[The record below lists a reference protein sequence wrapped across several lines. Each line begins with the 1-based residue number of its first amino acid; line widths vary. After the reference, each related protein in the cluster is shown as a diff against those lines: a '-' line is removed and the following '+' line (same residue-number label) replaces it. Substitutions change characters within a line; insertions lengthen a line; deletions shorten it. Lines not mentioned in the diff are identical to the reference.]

1 MLPRRVLFGLLAL
14 ALLLAQA
21 LALMHRVAH
30 APQLQA
36 GVQRP
41 AAAALEHDHHV
52 HDGHD
57 PGHEADGWLA
67 ALFAHEGGDP
77 GCRVLDSLGHDA
89 MTCPPA
95 LQAAAAVPAFLLSF
109 SLGEFLARRA
119 ALFEARGPPA
129 AR

>member
-1 MLPRRVLFGLLAL
+1 MLKRRVLFGLLAL

-30 APQLQA
+30 APH
-36 GVQRP
+36 G
-41 AAAALEHDHHV
+41 AAVSAHRADAVLEQHHEHEHDE
-52 HDGHD
+52 
-57 PGHEADGWLA
+57 PGWLA

-89 MTCPPA
+89 IACPPA
-95 LQAAAAVPAFLLSF
+95 LHAPTAVPAFILSL

-119 ALFEARGPPA
+119 ALFEARGPPVL
-129 AR
+129 R